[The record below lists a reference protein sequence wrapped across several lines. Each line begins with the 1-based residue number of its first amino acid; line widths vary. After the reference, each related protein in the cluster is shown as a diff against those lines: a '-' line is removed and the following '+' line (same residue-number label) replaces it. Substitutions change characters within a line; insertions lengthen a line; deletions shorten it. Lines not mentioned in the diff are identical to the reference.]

1 VVYLDR
7 RLKTRGIRHDQVSG
21 RLQVALVA
29 LPFLRD
35 GSLAVEG
42 RINRLQEKEPFDRAV
57 TDGAVSVTISQ
68 RMPLLH

>member
-1 VVYLDR
+1 
-7 RLKTRGIRHDQVSG
+7 
-21 RLQVALVA
+21 
-29 LPFLRD
+29 
-35 GSLAVEG
+35 VEG